1 MLEILVILRDV
12 ILVTVLSWIGVDYTS
27 QPDRSAE
34 QRQAA
39 KIYMQTEAPV
49 QLISAPVYRKDT
61 PLTQHELFRS

>member
-27 QPDRSAE
+27 QPDRSSE

-49 QLISAPVYRKDT
+49 QLISVPAYRKDT